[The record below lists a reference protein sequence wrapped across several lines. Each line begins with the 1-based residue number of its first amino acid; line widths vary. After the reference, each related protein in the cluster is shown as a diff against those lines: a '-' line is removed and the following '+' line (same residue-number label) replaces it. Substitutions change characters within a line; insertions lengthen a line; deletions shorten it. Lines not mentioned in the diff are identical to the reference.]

1 MLGDVVEHQ
10 MHVHE
15 SPVARDLPQ
24 IIATTDDLVVINKP
38 AGMPVSIHPPP
49 HPSMA
54 TSSIC
59 YHSSYLLFFSFL
71 LRFTLWPPIDTTL

>member
-49 HPSMA
+49 TPQWLRQVFA
-54 TSSIC
+54 TIHLTSC
-59 YHSSYLLFFSFL
+59 FSPFS
-71 LRFTLWPPIDTTL
+71 